1 MNNWFGHAFDGLLGH
16 GSRGWSSAGQGWVHR
31 HAAEGR
37 GFIAGAALV
46 GLLALAQQHNSPA
59 ARTAA
64 EVRLEAVA
72 GAMAEYARELHDL
85 GITEGQQIDALHRLT
100 AQLDGTL
107 DPLATADAGGDGWI
121 AARTELA
128 LRPASDD

>member
-1 MNNWFGHAFDGLLGH
+1 
-16 GSRGWSSAGQGWVHR
+16 VHR

-37 GFIAGAALV
+37 GFLAGAALV
-46 GLLALAQQHNSPA
+46 GLLAMVQQHSTVA
-59 ARTAA
+59 AQTAA

-85 GITEGQQIDALHRLT
+85 GINDGEQIDALHRLT

-107 DPLATADAGGDGWI
+107 DPLAADDATGDGWI

-128 LRPASDD
+128 LRPASND

>member
-1 MNNWFGHAFDGLLGH
+1 MSNWLGHAFEGLLGH
-16 GSRGWSSAGQGWVHR
+16 GNRGDSAAGQGWVHR

-37 GFIAGAALV
+37 GFLAGAALV
-46 GLLALAQQHNSPA
+46 GLLAMVQQHSTVA
-59 ARTAA
+59 AQTAA

-85 GITEGQQIDALHRLT
+85 GINDGEQIDALHRLT

-107 DPLATADAGGDGWI
+107 DPLAADDATGDGWI

-128 LRPASDD
+128 LRPASND